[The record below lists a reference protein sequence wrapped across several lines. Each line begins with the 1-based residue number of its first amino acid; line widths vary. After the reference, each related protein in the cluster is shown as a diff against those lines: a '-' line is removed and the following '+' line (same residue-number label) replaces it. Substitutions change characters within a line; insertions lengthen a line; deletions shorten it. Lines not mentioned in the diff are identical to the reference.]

1 MRARTILMGAA
12 LGAAAYYLKQ
22 HPEARAQLKAQSQDL
37 GRKLR
42 ERAGPMRQQLQEKAD
57 QIKAQAQQKAEQAR
71 SQAQAPA
78 EEKREPHLHGAHKS
92 TTDQNHEDLEHMV
105 DDVAHRP
112 DIPDT
117 EMKHAFEEAVEEH
130 HRI

>member
-22 HPEARAQLKAQSQDL
+22 HPETRDRLQAQGQDL

-42 ERAGPMRQQLQEKAD
+42 DRAEPLRQQLQKRSEQLKAR
-57 QIKAQAQQKAEQAR
+57 AGQAQPHKAETR
-71 SQAQAPA
+71 RPS
-78 EEKREPHLHGAHKS
+78 E
-92 TTDQNHEDLEHMV
+92 TDQDHEDLEHMV
-105 DDVAHRP
+105 DDVAHRR